1 MRILRCGV
9 LLLIAVPGC
18 DARFVDL
25 RSSPGPSPGLPLP
38 DLAGVDL
45 SGSPA
50 VEKLLA
56 QGPFTGR
63 AGHAGS
69 GTGQLFR
76 RADGGVEV
84 RFAADFT
91 ASNVPG
97 PAVFLTSRADMGS
110 SIDAAA
116 DISLGTLK
124 APSGS
129 QAYAV
134 PAGAEQGRRN
144 VFVFC
149 QPFRVEVAKA
159 ALQDEP

>member
-1 MRILRCGV
+1 MRLLCCGT
-9 LLLIAVPGC
+9 LLLLAGC

-25 RSSPGPSPGLPLP
+25 RSATGPGPGPASPLP
-38 DLAGVDL
+38 DLAGVDG
-45 SGSPA
+45 SGA

-69 GTGQLFR
+69 GTGQLVR
-76 RADGGVEV
+76 RADGAIEV
-84 RFAADFT
+84 RFAADFS

-97 PAVFLTSRADMGS
+97 PAVFLTSRADMGTG
-110 SIDAAA
+110 IDAVT
-116 DISLGTLK
+116 DINLGTLR
-124 APSGS
+124 APGGS

-134 PAGAEQGRRN
+134 PSGAEQGRRN
-144 VFVFC
+144 VFIYC

-159 ALQDEP
+159 ALVDEP